1 MGGVIV
7 KRHKG
12 DAYSP
17 IVKVLKDKKGIP
29 TKIHASGR
37 EYALIHNDY
46 VDGNKN
52 KINREV
58 K

>member
-1 MGGVIV
+1 V